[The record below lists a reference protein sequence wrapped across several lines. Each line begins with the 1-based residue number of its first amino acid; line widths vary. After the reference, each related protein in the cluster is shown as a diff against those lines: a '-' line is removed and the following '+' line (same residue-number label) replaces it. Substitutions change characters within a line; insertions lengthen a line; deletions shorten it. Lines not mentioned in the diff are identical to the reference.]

1 MTEEKRCKYQCVEEQ
16 EQQCSYQ
23 CVEEQEQPTLLGV
36 AVAQVLARLST
47 LLPFQREAAL
57 VVIVLIPLLPLL
69 GAILCFCFGQIIV
82 ASVLALVFFVIA
94 AYVNYQANEHIVYQ
108 ALPDAVR
115 SLRFSASQYR
125 AKSTPRYTLFL
136 PPGPKDAV
144 QCALLFIPGAK
155 IHPEA
160 YAGIAHQLSD
170 QGILV
175 VVQNTAPYYLPST
188 LVGSGQAELQS
199 IIREVGTQYEIK
211 DWGIGGHDMG
221 MLPAAF
227 LVEKLGLSKLVLWGA
242 FSPWRVDLSESK
254 VNVLVVMAS
263 NDGYWKAKFE
273 SDIHAFRSL
282 LPPEAGTAERG
293 STMFKMIEGG
303 NHAGFAHY
311 GPTPHDGER
320 TIRLEEQQ
328 QMCVL
333 VTALFLKNAENF
345 YYGRKSN
352 S

>member
-1 MTEEKRCKYQCVEEQ
+1 MTE
-16 EQQCSYQ
+16 
-23 CVEEQEQPTLLGV
+23 EEQEQPSLLGV
-36 AVAQVLARLST
+36 AVAQWLARLSA
-47 LLPFQREAAL
+47 LFPFQRGIAL
-57 VVIVLIPLLPLL
+57 AVIVLLPSLPLL
-69 GAILCFCFGQIIV
+69 GAILCFCFDQIV
-82 ASVLALVFFVIA
+82 LASVLAVVFFVIA
-94 AYVNYQANEHIVYQ
+94 AYVNYQANEHTIYQ
-108 ALPDAVR
+108 ALPEAVW

-144 QCALLFIPGAK
+144 ECAFLFIPGANV
-155 IHPEA
+155 HPEA
-160 YAGIAHQLSD
+160 YAGIARQLSD

-199 IIREVGTQYEIK
+199 IMQDVETQYEIK

-227 LVEKLGLSKLVLWGA
+227 LVEKLELSKLVLWGA
-242 FSPWRVDLSESK
+242 YSPWKVDLSESK
-254 VNVLVVMAS
+254 ANVLVVMAS
-263 NDGYWKAKFE
+263 NDGYWKAKSE
-273 SDIHAFRSL
+273 SDIQAFRSL
-282 LPPEAGTAERG
+282 LPPEAGTASTPERG

-303 NHAGFAHY
+303 NHTGFAQY
-311 GPTPHDGER
+311 GPMPQDGER

-333 VTALFLKNAENF
+333 VTALFLKNAESF
-345 YYGRKSN
+345 YYGRKSSSYAASN
-352 S
+352 LLHS